1 MPNFELEKLGLIIFL
16 FFSFF
21 IPNKMNA
28 QKFDRKIKTIPFE
41 SNDTNKLNL
50 DNNIFLSR
58 RVFQYDYSVQSNAAK
73 FLGKY
78 ALRTDHNSIFKR
90 DGFSTSIINDSS
102 YVLCNSDSFFVIDKL
117 LLYVCSST
125 CSLPLSNDQTIISYQ
140 YVSCQDTLGLLTELT
155 GIVEDSLQIF
165 VHPPRQA
172 PFEILEFCP
181 FFDISKP
188 YFVGKVWQRTLTI
201 ASSVVN
207 KILDLKVENSIT
219 LQNYYSIKGNVILKN
234 IDCLLIEADG
244 FNDELKLHSNAKYY
258 FNPNLGLVKMIYQ
271 FNDGN
276 IVTFDLKTD

>member
-1 MPNFELEKLGLIIFL
+1 
-16 FFSFF
+16 
-21 IPNKMNA
+21 MNA
-28 QKFDRKIKTIPFE
+28 QKFDRKFKIIPFE
-41 SNDTNKLNL
+41 SNDTNKFNL

-58 RVFQYDYSVQSNAAK
+58 RVFQYDYSVHSNAAK

-78 ALRTDHNSIFKR
+78 ALKTDQDSNFKR
-90 DGFSTSIINDSS
+90 DGFSTSIINGSS
-102 YVLCNSDSFFVIDKL
+102 YVLCNSDSIFVIDKL

-125 CSLPLSNDQTIISYQ
+125 CSLPLLNGQTIISYQ

-165 VHPPRQA
+165 VHPPRLA
-172 PFEILEFCP
+172 PFEILQFCP
-181 FFDISKP
+181 FFDIPKP
-188 YFVGKVWQRTLTI
+188 YFVGKVWQSTLTI
-201 ASSVVN
+201 APSVVN
-207 KILDLKVENSIT
+207 KILNLKVENSIT

-258 FNPNLGLVKMIYQ
+258 FNLNLGLVKMIYQ